1 MSEIENISEKAKRIH
16 LSFIF
21 SKCWQST
28 MILLLFDCLILDFIS
43 EDEKMGAIGVSLVSK
58 RCQLGALFYFL
69 LRRTL
74 RGSYNL
80 VKYWLWEIF
89 YYFYCCCRCRG
100 NSSILSTFCFSHLI
114 LTHPFYPFSLKRTN
128 SNFPSNQAFIW
139 SQVKYFVSIAISIF
153 CANALVTLSEILLL
167 VLFFLQLTRDNKNIL
182 EYKLL
187 LKYYR

>member
-1 MSEIENISEKAKRIH
+1 MKTFLRKRKG
-16 LSFIF
+16 FIF
-21 SKCWQST
+21 PSYFQNVGNPPWFYC
-28 MILLLFDCLILDFIS
+28 CLIASYLIS
-43 EDEKMGAIGVSLVSK
+43 YQRMKRAIGVSLVSK
-58 RCQLGALFYFL
+58 RCQLGALFSFL

-128 SNFPSNQAFIW
+128 SNCPSNQAFIW

-182 EYKLL
+182 EYKSL